1 MKLNATKTQMLV
13 IGTPAMLRDVPPV
26 SLSFCGTVM
35 RESRIVK
42 NLGVMLDRHLNFQSH
57 IDAMTR
63 KCVGIL
69 IALSHA
75 KHVIPRAQL
84 GGIVQA
90 LVVSIV
96 RYSISVYGSCGDVQV
111 HRIQKIINFCARV
124 VTGRRRHD
132 HISDAVQQL
141 GWLTAEQLI
150 VYHTVCS
157 VQTVMVTGR
166 PESLAATMGHRLSV
180 QHEHNTRN
188 AHHFVVPRMR
198 TETGKRR
205 LCYRGVK
212 ALNELEIDPGEPAFR
227 ASLKCALQAQGQ

>member
-1 MKLNATKTQMLV
+1 
-13 IGTPAMLRDVPPV
+13 
-26 SLSFCGTVM
+26 
-35 RESRIVK
+35 
-42 NLGVMLDRHLNFQSH
+42 
-57 IDAMTR
+57 MTR

-75 KHVIPRAQL
+75 KHVIPKAQL
-84 GGIVQA
+84 SSIVQA
-90 LVVSIV
+90 LVMSIV
-96 RYSISVYGSCGDVQV
+96 RYCISVYGSCGDVQV

-124 VTGRRRHD
+124 VTGRRRYD
-132 HISDAVQQL
+132 HISDAVQQR

-150 VYHTVCS
+150 TYHTVCS
-157 VQTVMVTGR
+157 VRTLMMTGR
-166 PESLAATMGHRLSV
+166 PESLAATMGQRLSV

-212 ALNELEIDPGEPAFR
+212 ALNGLEIDPSMPAFR
-227 ASLKCALQAQGQ
+227 SALKSALQGQ